1 MKFFS
6 GKEDSDAPG
15 HGIEPGLVT
24 KACYDST
31 SQVDWDWELLEIE
44 DSRSSKE
51 GSPKSIWVGLDCIA

>member
-31 SQVDWDWELLEIE
+31 ALTGHHNSPIVGAGSGGTGSAGT
-44 DSRSSKE
+44 SRQSGA
-51 GSPKSIWVGLDCIA
+51 GSG